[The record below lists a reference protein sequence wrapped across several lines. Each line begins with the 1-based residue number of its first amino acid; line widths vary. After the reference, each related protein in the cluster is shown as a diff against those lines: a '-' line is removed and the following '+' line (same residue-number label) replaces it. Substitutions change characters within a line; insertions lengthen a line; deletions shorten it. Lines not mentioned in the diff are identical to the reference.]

1 MAISPANPAQTYAN
15 HKRIDAPYFYF
26 FAPAVLLGAVCAVIA
41 FIKAPGWSAA
51 SLLLL
56 HIGVMGVFLRARSYP
71 IVVQNR
77 LVRLEMRLRLERV
90 LPDELKGRIGE
101 LALGQLIA
109 LRFASDAELPDLT
122 RRVLDEGISKADDIK
137 KLVRDWQPDF
147 LRV

>member
-1 MAISPANPAQTYAN
+1 MTDPSATPVQNYAN
-15 HKRIDAPYFYF
+15 HARIDAPYFYF
-26 FAPAVLLGAVCAVIA
+26 FAPAVLLGAVFAVIA
-41 FIKAPGWSAA
+41 FVRAPGWYGA

-77 LVRLEMRLRLERV
+77 LVRLEMRLRLERI
-90 LPDELKGRIGE
+90 LPDDLKSRIGE
-101 LALGQLIA
+101 LTLGQLIA

-122 RRVLDEGISKADDIK
+122 RRVLDEPITKANDIK